1 MAFVLCSVAMA
12 FFILFIKLI
21 FMRLKFTLFF
31 LSILFYSYSQVGPK
45 REMRSSWLT
54 TIWGLD
60 WPSYKINTTGS
71 TYYIGKQKEQLIK
84 ILDKLQEAN
93 INSVFFQ
100 VRSEC
105 DAMYQSSYEPWSYY
119 LVATRGMEPG
129 YDPLQFAIEEAH
141 KRGMEL
147 HAWLN
152 PYRFESAVGKYEGDA
167 GDYRATHPEWVLEYP
182 DKSDGSKNV
191 SILDPGNP
199 GVRQLIS
206 DIVEEIITNYDVDGV
221 VFDDYFYAYGGT
233 PDDLDSYSQD
243 HFKPSEMDLHDWRR
257 DNVNKMVADV
267 YQVIQQN
274 KPYVTFG
281 LSPFGIWTTDPAV
294 AASEGLT
301 LPEGIVGMDAY
312 KDIYCDPINWLKNG
326 TVDYI
331 SPQLYWPTTST
342 GQDYDVLSP
351 WWSDVSN
358 MFGRH
363 LYVSHS
369 LSSLSASSYV
379 TSLKSGNQQDLA
391 VELNGLSLI
400 EYFSQPNI
408 SGLKSVTTDPSEYG
422 KQIEVNRTAD
432 KNGAP
437 GSVFFRTN
445 NFYTDGFV
453 NYLNTH
459 EFAQN
464 SLAPAINWKAAVD
477 RSVPTNL
484 RIENDTLFWNTT
496 ESNVRFVIYAI
507 PNDEASTPGKTA
519 TSEFIIGVSYQN
531 SFDLVDYTDLISTHK
546 FAISTLDRYGNEFP
560 AVLMGHMPGQNQ
572 ATVLNYPANGQN
584 AIQPFSF
591 SWDEVTGAEFY
602 FIEVATDPWFN
613 KIVYKRQING
623 VEFDATNIAL
633 EVGTT
638 YYWRVITR
646 MTGVAD
652 ATSAKSSFT
661 LVNPEIVSPANNA
674 VDVSLTPDIV
684 FRDLGQGFS
693 YELQISQDVGF
704 SSLVVDA
711 TDIATTTYSVPGET
725 LTTFAS
731 YYMRVRAINGD
742 VTTVWSDIVKIS
754 TITTPPEIPV
764 IQSPTE
770 GENVSG
776 TDVTV
781 TIADNPYAT
790 SFTMWLSK
798 SASFIWTDRKVKTLD
813 AYDYDVVYSDLL
825 VNTTYYV
832 KVKANMGSA
841 GSTDWSDI
849 VSFSIVATGIDEVDN
864 RGLEIVCPSYLGD
877 NEVTVEYYIP
887 DNGLAKIALYDMTG
901 QEVRVLVNS
910 LLLKGK
916 YTEQLFTGDLK
927 RGMYFL
933 LLQTD
938 SDAKTLRLVK

>member
-1 MAFVLCSVAMA
+1 
-12 FFILFIKLI
+12 
-21 FMRLKFTLFF
+21 MRLKITLLFLFT
-31 LSILFYSYSQVGPK
+31 LFYSYSQVGPK

-60 WPSYKINTTGS
+60 WPSNKINTTGS
-71 TYYIGKQKEQLIK
+71 TYYINLQKNQLIS

-93 INSVFFQ
+93 INAVFFQ

-119 LVATRGMEPG
+119 LVTTRGMEPG

-147 HAWLN
+147 HVWLN
-152 PYRFESAVGKYEGDA
+152 PYRFESSVGKYEGEA
-167 GDYRATHPEWVLEYP
+167 GDYRVTHPEWVLEYP

-206 DIVEEIITNYDVDGV
+206 DVVEEIITNYDVDGV

-233 PDDLDSYSQD
+233 PSDLDSYSQE

-257 DNVNKMVADV
+257 DNVNNMVADV
-267 YQVIQQN
+267 YQVIQDN

-281 LSPFGIWTTDPAV
+281 LSPFGIWTTDPSV

-312 KDIYCDPINWLKNG
+312 KEIYCDPINWLKNG

-342 GQDYDVLSP
+342 GQDYEVLSP
-351 WWSDVSN
+351 WWSDVCN
-358 MFGRH
+358 LFKRH

-379 TSLKSGNQQDLA
+379 SSLKSGNQQNLA

-400 EYFSQPNI
+400 EYFSQPDI

-437 GSVFFRTN
+437 GSVFFRTQQ
-445 NFYTDGFV
+445 FYTDGFV

-464 SLAPAINWKAAVD
+464 SLAPAINWKTAVD

-484 RIENDTLFWNTT
+484 RIENDTLLWNTT
-496 ESNVRFVIYAI
+496 EENVRFVIYAI
-507 PNDEASTPGKTA
+507 PNDEASTPGKMA
-519 TSEFIIGVSYQN
+519 TSEYIIGISYQQL
-531 SFDLVDYTDLISTHK
+531 FDLADYTDLISTHK
-546 FAISTLDRYGNEFP
+546 FAVATLDRYGNEFP
-560 AVLMGHMPGQNQ
+560 AMLMGNTPGQNV
-572 ATVLNYPANGQN
+572 AANLTYPADGQN

-602 FIEVATDPWFN
+602 FLEVATDASFN
-613 KIVYKRQING
+613 SVVYKRQINEL
-623 VEFDATNIAL
+623 EFDATNIAL
-633 EVGTT
+633 EVGST

-652 ATSAKSSFT
+652 VASAIRSFV

-674 VDVSLTPDIV
+674 VGVSLTPDIV
-684 FRDLGQGFS
+684 FRDLGEGFS
-693 YELQISQDVGF
+693 YELQISRDAGF
-704 SSLVVDA
+704 SSFVVDE
-711 TDIATTTYSVPGET
+711 TGIATTTYTVPAET

-731 YYMRVRAINGD
+731 YYMRVRTINGSL
-742 VTTVWSDIVKIS
+742 TSVWSEIVMIS
-754 TITTPPEIPV
+754 TITTSPDIPV
-764 IQSPTE
+764 ILTPTE
-770 GENVSG
+770 NENVSG
-776 TDVTV
+776 PDVTI
-781 TIADNPYAT
+781 TIAEEPYAT

-798 SASFIWTDRKVKTLD
+798 SASFIWTDRKVKTLN
-813 AYDYDVVYSDLL
+813 AYDYDVVYTDLID
-825 VNTTYYV
+825 NTTYYV
-832 KVKANMGSA
+832 KVKANMGST
-841 GSTDWSDI
+841 GSTDWSEI
-849 VSFSIVATGIDEVDN
+849 RSFSTLVTGVNDVKAES
-864 RGLEIVCPSYLGD
+864 LMLSCPTYLKG
-877 NEVTVEYYIP
+877 NEVKVEYNIP
-887 DNGLAKIALYDMTG
+887 TSGNVKIALYNMTG
-901 QEVRVLVNS
+901 QEVKVLVNGV
-910 LLLKGK
+910 LPKGE
-916 YTEQLFTGDLK
+916 YTEQLGTSNLK
-927 RGMYFL
+927 KGMYFL
-933 LLQTD
+933 LLQT
-938 SDAKTLRLVK
+938 SSGAKTLKLIR

>member
-1 MAFVLCSVAMA
+1 
-12 FFILFIKLI
+12 
-21 FMRLKFTLFF
+21 MRLKITLLFLFT
-31 LSILFYSYSQVGPK
+31 LFYSYSQVGPK

-60 WPSYKINTTGS
+60 WPSNKINTTGS
-71 TYYIGKQKEQLIK
+71 TYYINLQKNQLIS

-93 INSVFFQ
+93 INAVFFQ

-119 LVATRGMEPG
+119 LVTTRGMEPG

-147 HAWLN
+147 HVWLN
-152 PYRFESAVGKYEGDA
+152 PYRFESSVGKYEGEA
-167 GDYRATHPEWVLEYP
+167 GDYRVTHPEWVLEYP

-206 DIVEEIITNYDVDGV
+206 DVVEEIITNYDVDGV

-233 PDDLDSYSQD
+233 PSDLDSYSQE

-257 DNVNKMVADV
+257 DNVNNMVADV
-267 YQVIQQN
+267 YQVIQDN

-281 LSPFGIWTTDPAV
+281 LSPFGIWTTDPSV

-312 KDIYCDPINWLKNG
+312 KEIYCDPINWLKNG

-342 GQDYDVLSP
+342 GQDYEVLSP
-351 WWSDVSN
+351 WWSDVCN
-358 MFGRH
+358 LFKRH

-379 TSLKSGNQQDLA
+379 SSLKSGNQQNLA

-400 EYFSQPNI
+400 EYFSQPDI

-437 GSVFFRTN
+437 GSVFFRTQQ
-445 NFYTDGFV
+445 FYTDGFV

-464 SLAPAINWKAAVD
+464 SLAPAINWKTAVD

-484 RIENDTLFWNTT
+484 RIENDTLLWNTT
-496 ESNVRFVIYAI
+496 EENVRFVIYAI
-507 PNDEASTPGKTA
+507 PNDEASTPGKMA
-519 TSEFIIGVSYQN
+519 TSEYIIGISYQQL
-531 SFDLVDYTDLISTHK
+531 FDLADYTDLISTHK
-546 FAISTLDRYGNEFP
+546 FAVATLDRYGNEFP
-560 AVLMGHMPGQNQ
+560 AMLMGNTPGQNV
-572 ATVLNYPANGQN
+572 AANLTYPADGQN

-602 FIEVATDPWFN
+602 FLEVATDASFN
-613 KIVYKRQING
+613 SVVYKRQINEL
-623 VEFDATNIAL
+623 EFDATNIAL
-633 EVGTT
+633 EVGST

-652 ATSAKSSFT
+652 VASAVRSFV

-674 VDVSLTPDIV
+674 VGVSLTPDIV
-684 FRDLGQGFS
+684 FRDLGEGFS
-693 YELQISQDVGF
+693 YELQISRDAGF
-704 SSLVVDA
+704 SSFVVDE
-711 TDIATTTYSVPGET
+711 TGIATTTYTVPAET

-731 YYMRVRAINGD
+731 YYMRVRTINGSL
-742 VTTVWSDIVKIS
+742 TSVWSEIVMIS
-754 TITTPPEIPV
+754 TITTSPDIPV
-764 IQSPTE
+764 ILTPTE
-770 GENVSG
+770 NENVSG
-776 TDVTV
+776 PDVTI
-781 TIADNPYAT
+781 TIAEEPYAT

-798 SASFIWTDRKVKTLD
+798 SASFIWTDRKVKTLN
-813 AYDYDVVYSDLL
+813 AYDYDVVYTDLID
-825 VNTTYYV
+825 NTTYYV
-832 KVKANMGSA
+832 KVKANMGST
-841 GSTDWSDI
+841 GSTDWSEI
-849 VSFSIVATGIDEVDN
+849 RSFSTLVTGVNDVKAES
-864 RGLEIVCPSYLGD
+864 LMLSCPTYLKG
-877 NEVTVEYYIP
+877 NEVKVEYNIP
-887 DNGLAKIALYDMTG
+887 TSGNVKIALYNMTG
-901 QEVRVLVNS
+901 QEVKVLVNGV
-910 LLLKGK
+910 LPKGE
-916 YTEQLFTGDLK
+916 YTEQLGTSNLK
-927 RGMYFL
+927 KGMYFL
-933 LLQTD
+933 LLQT
-938 SDAKTLRLVK
+938 SSGAKTLKLIR

>member
-1 MAFVLCSVAMA
+1 
-12 FFILFIKLI
+12 
-21 FMRLKFTLFF
+21 MRLKITLLFLFT
-31 LSILFYSYSQVGPK
+31 LFYSYSQVGPK

-60 WPSYKINTTGS
+60 WPSNKINTTGS
-71 TYYIGKQKEQLIK
+71 TYYINLQKNQLIN

-93 INSVFFQ
+93 INAVFFQ

-119 LVATRGMEPG
+119 LVTTRGMEPG

-147 HAWLN
+147 HVWLN
-152 PYRFESAVGKYEGDA
+152 PYRFESSVGKYEGEA
-167 GDYRATHPEWVLEYP
+167 GDYRVTHPEWVLEYP

-206 DIVEEIITNYDVDGV
+206 DVVEEIITNYDVDGV

-233 PDDLDSYSQD
+233 PSDLDSYSQE

-267 YQVIQQN
+267 YQVIQDN

-342 GQDYDVLSP
+342 GQDYEVLSP
-351 WWSDVSN
+351 WWSDVCN
-358 MFGRH
+358 LFKRH

-379 TSLKSGNQQDLA
+379 SSLKSGSQQNLA

-400 EYFSQPNI
+400 EYFSQANI

-422 KQIEVNRTAD
+422 KQIQVNRDAD

-437 GSVFFRTN
+437 GSVFFRTQQ
-445 NFYTDGFV
+445 FYTDGFV

-464 SLAPAINWKAAVD
+464 SLAPAINWKTAVD

-484 RIENDTLFWNTT
+484 RIENDTLLWNTT
-496 ESNVRFVIYAI
+496 EENVRFVIYAI
-507 PNDEASTPGKTA
+507 PNDVAYTPGKMA
-519 TSEFIIGVSYQN
+519 TSEFIIGISYQQF
-531 SFDLVDYTDLISTHK
+531 FDLTGYTDLISTHK
-546 FAISTLDRYGNEFP
+546 FAVATLDRYGNEFP
-560 AVLMGHMPGQNQ
+560 AVLMGHTPGQNV
-572 ATVLNYPANGQN
+572 AANLTHPTDGQN

-602 FIEVATDPWFN
+602 FLEVATDASFN
-613 KIVYKRQING
+613 SMVYKRQINEL
-623 VEFDATNIAL
+623 EFDATNIAL
-633 EVGTT
+633 EVGST

-652 ATSAKSSFT
+652 VASAARSFV

-674 VDVSLTPDIV
+674 VGVSLTPDIV
-684 FRDLGQGFS
+684 FRDLGEGFS
-693 YELQISQDVGF
+693 YELQISRDAGF
-704 SSLVVDA
+704 SSFVVDE
-711 TDIATTTYSVPGET
+711 TGIATTTYTVPAET

-731 YYMRVRAINGD
+731 YYMRVRTINGSL
-742 VTTVWSDIVKIS
+742 TSVWSEIVMIS
-754 TITTPPEIPV
+754 TITTSPDIPV
-764 IQSPTE
+764 ILTPTE
-770 GENVSG
+770 NENVSG
-776 TDVTV
+776 PDVTI
-781 TIADNPYAT
+781 TIAEEPYAT

-798 SASFIWTDRKVKTLD
+798 SDSFIWTDRKVKTLD
-813 AYDYDVVYSDLL
+813 AYDYSVVYTDLL
-825 VNTTYYV
+825 DNTTYYV
-832 KVKANMGSA
+832 KVKANMGST
-841 GSTDWSDI
+841 GSTDWSEI
-849 VSFSIVATGIDEVDN
+849 RSFSTLVTGVNDVDTES
-864 RGLEIVCPSYLGD
+864 LILSCPTYLKD
-877 NEVTVEYYIP
+877 NEVKVEYNIP
-887 DNGLAKIALYDMTG
+887 TGGNVKIALYNMIG
-901 QEVRVLVNS
+901 QEVTVLVNGV
-910 LLLKGK
+910 LPKGE
-916 YTEQLFTGDLK
+916 YTEQLVTSNLK
-927 RGMYFL
+927 KGMYFL
-933 LLQTD
+933 LLQT
-938 SDAKTLRLVK
+938 SSGAKILKLIR